1 MSRKVDAN
9 IKHFHSY
16 YCHYPD
22 LEFIQLP
29 AKVER
34 LPSQGAEEG

>member
-1 MSRKVDAN
+1 MSRKVDEN
-9 IKHFHSY
+9 IKHFHT
-16 YCHYPD
+16 YCHYPG